1 MKPPLKH
8 VLWQEKPEP
17 DNMDIREKRLYRAFK
32 KGCKVRDLRGRPP
45 QAVLLEHDEA
55 IKLNTKLGVHCP
67 KTATLML
74 HETAR
79 YNGSYSD

>member
-32 KGCKVRDLRGRPP
+32 KGCKVRDRRGRQP
-45 QAVLLEHDEA
+45 QAVYPEHDEA
-55 IKLNTKLGVHCP
+55 IKLNTKRGVAAP
-67 KTATLML
+67 KTCTMALR
-74 HETAR
+74 EIAR
-79 YNGSYSD
+79 WMGYGD